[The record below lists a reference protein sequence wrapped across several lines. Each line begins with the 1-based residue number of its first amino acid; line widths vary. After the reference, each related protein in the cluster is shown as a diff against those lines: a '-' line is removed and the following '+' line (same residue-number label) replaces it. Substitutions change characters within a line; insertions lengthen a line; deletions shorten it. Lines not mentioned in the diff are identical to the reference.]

1 MVWFSNQVVIL
12 NVIWVLD
19 DVIDDS
25 SGLIN

>member
-1 MVWFSNQVVIL
+1 MVRFSDQVVIL

>member
-1 MVWFSNQVVIL
+1 MVRFSNQVVIL